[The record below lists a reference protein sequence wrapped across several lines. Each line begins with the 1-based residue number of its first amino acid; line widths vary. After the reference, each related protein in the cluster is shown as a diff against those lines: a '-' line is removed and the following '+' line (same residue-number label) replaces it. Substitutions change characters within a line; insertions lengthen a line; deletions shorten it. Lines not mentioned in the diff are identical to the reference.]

1 MADCPYCKRFD
12 NDLNHIVHDKE
23 LKNLFF
29 TNIKKYTCAEC
40 YNNFFYID
48 EKYIKTNTGF
58 KHFKKQHIKE
68 EQFNQLKQ
76 NFNKNYLVD
85 YLPND
90 EFKTRYTD
98 AQEILKT
105 SVSSKSKM
113 APIRPLIEVFI
124 NERNSVEEEND
135 VRKAVNKL
143 DEKELHSALHKILD
157 DTLKGVHIK
166 KEELNNNPQYILDVL
181 DTLFTKLYVI
191 PMQKEKLTE
200 EFKQKE
206 RVINQQLEI
215 QLQKIK

>member
-76 NFNKNYLVD
+76 QFDKNNLVD

-90 EFKTRYTD
+90 EFKLRYND

-105 SVSSKSKM
+105 SVSSKSKI
-113 APIRPLIEVFI
+113 ATIRPLIESFL
-124 NERNSVEEEND
+124 NERNGVEEEND
-135 VRKAVNKL
+135 IRKSIKTL
-143 DEKELHSALHKILD
+143 DNKELHSALHKIVD
-157 DTLKGVHIK
+157 DTLKGAHIK
-166 KEELNNNPQYILDVL
+166 KEELKNNPKYILDIL

-191 PMQKEKLTE
+191 PIQKEKLTE
-200 EFKQKE
+200 GFKKRE
-206 RVINQQLEI
+206 LAINKQLET